1 MDKPKLKTT
10 RLELRIIKILCDKV
24 LSVYFYSS
32 KVIWLQKKF
41 HMKSL

>member
-10 RLELRIIKILCDKV
+10 HLELRIITILCVKV
-24 LSVYFYSS
+24 LVIYFYSS